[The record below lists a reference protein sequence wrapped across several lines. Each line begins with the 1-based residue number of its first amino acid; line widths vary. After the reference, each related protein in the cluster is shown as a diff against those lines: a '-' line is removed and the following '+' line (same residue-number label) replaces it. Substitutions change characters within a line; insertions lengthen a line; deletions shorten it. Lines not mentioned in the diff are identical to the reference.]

1 MLWIVEQTTPSPN
14 ADNNSR
20 SLNTD
25 NTVLFLTNILRVC
38 PWENQAGGDT
48 AQITDFAQ
56 TWHKCWVWQ
65 VNDYGKNLG

>member
-1 MLWIVEQTTPSPN
+1 ML
-14 ADNNSR
+14 NSK
-20 SLNTD
+20 SYLLNTHSCETLCFK
-25 NTVLFLTNILRVC
+25 NIVITLFFLRVC

-56 TWHKCWVWQ
+56 TWYKCSVWW